1 MLLNAVVVSVN
12 QLLPV
17 TVLWVLLA
25 QCTNAALPLKTTLIA
40 LSAGLI
46 GCFGIWFLGG
56 EIASSFDYRG
66 FELLQIGLLLSL
78 FCLMI
83 ATKRTGRTA
92 LAALAFGLAVV
103 LYLHH
108 LASFAFSYSKPA
120 DGQTLAIG
128 TSLGVGICLS
138 FSILL
143 FFFLD
148 WLKSKHLPWLLLLL
162 LALHGASK
170 VSIALDLA
178 LQVDLIS
185 AARLEIDLRQIVDEH
200 SVVGRVLRV
209 LVGYEATPNA
219 ATLAGFGGALI
230 TFLGCT
236 YWRTA
241 HAK

>member
-1 MLLNAVVVSVN
+1 MLLNAVVISVN

-17 TVLWVLLA
+17 TVLWVLLT
-25 QCTNAALPLKTTLIA
+25 QCTSAVISAKTTLVA
-40 LSAGLI
+40 LIAGLL
-46 GCFGIWFLGG
+46 GCFSIWFLGG

-66 FELLQIGLLLSL
+66 LELLQIILLLGL
-78 FCLMI
+78 FCLI
-83 ATKRTGRTA
+83 VATQVTA
-92 LAALAFGLAVV
+92 NETLAATAFGVAVV

-108 LASFAFSYSKPA
+108 LASFAFSYSKPT

-128 TSLGVGICLS
+128 TALGVGICMS

-148 WLKSKHLPWLLLLL
+148 WVKSKHLPRLLLLL
-162 LALHGASK
+162 LAFHAASK

-185 AARLEIDLRQIVDEH
+185 AQRLAIDLRQFVDEH
-200 SVVGRVLRV
+200 SVIGRVLRV
-209 LVGYEATPNA
+209 LVGYEATPNV